1 MIFLVNWLVLR
12 LELKK
17 QLTNSI
23 HGDVIIE
30 NQEKYKIKVN
40 ETEKDTLYSLHP
52 LFWRQIINYKKD
64 FPTVFII
71 MDNMKIGVF
80 LDREN
85 IIICNDKYYRL
96 SNTEYKKIKDLIK
109 RLEKTNE
116 KKTLIKKILCVIS
129 VATITAMNTFTALA
143 ADSYAY
149 SIGTDYGGLFGVD
162 TSNDA
167 ENASTVFALAGYKSY
182 YSIKPTVSYMR
193 GENPA
198 GGRRIGSDILFYS
211 GHGNNQCVS
220 FNI

>member
-116 KKTLIKKILCVIS
+116 KK
-129 VATITAMNTFTALA
+129 
-143 ADSYAY
+143 
-149 SIGTDYGGLFGVD
+149 
-162 TSNDA
+162 
-167 ENASTVFALAGYKSY
+167 
-182 YSIKPTVSYMR
+182 
-193 GENPA
+193 
-198 GGRRIGSDILFYS
+198 DI
-211 GHGNNQCVS
+211 N
-220 FNI
+220 